1 MIFHIAARELRTLF
15 LSPLAWSVIGV
26 VQFILSLLFL
36 FALQDFLMTH
46 QARLHM
52 YAMPLGVTDF
62 VVAPLYSSASIILML
77 VVPLITMRVISD
89 ERRNRS
95 LTLLFSAPLSM
106 TEIVVGKYLGVLAFL
121 IIMTLIYSLMPLSLL
136 FAGSIDFGLFFSLL
150 LGAILMVAAFAAIGV
165 FMSSLTAQPTIA
177 AISTFGVLLLLW
189 IINMAGNSPGS
200 EGVFNLLSYLSMLTH
215 YESFSRGIVNS
226 TDVLYFVIVIVTFM
240 VLSIRRLDGDRLQ
253 R

>member
-189 IINMAGNSPGS
+189 IFNMAGNSPGS